1 TILILP
7 FTKYLVTLV
16 NFILPGEDEKEVDG
30 VKYIDDRLLETP
42 TIAFGQV
49 TNEIIRMGT
58 LAKENIETA
67 LMGFTDNNE
76 DSINKVYK
84 NEALINLLETDIT
97 RYLVKLSNSDIGDE
111 QRTTIAS
118 YFHVVNDIERIG
130 DHAENIAD
138 LAKDKLSKNVKFS
151 KDAIEELKVMV
162 NICIEALEH
171 SIECFSDYSDKKA
184 LDVRTLEEKIDTLEK
199 DLKISHIKRLNNGS
213 CDAIVGTIFLDLI
226 SNLERV
232 GDHAVNIAEILS

>member
-1 TILILP
+1 MLCSKASMQIFTITLSSSMASLENLTFLESLSLARSAMFSAWSPIRSISL
-7 FTKYLVTLV
+7 TTWKYEAIVVLCSSPISEL
-16 NFILPGEDEKEVDG
+16 
-30 VKYIDDRLLETP
+30 
-42 TIAFGQV
+42 
-49 TNEIIRMGT
+49 
-58 LAKENIETA
+58 
-67 LMGFTDNNE
+67 
-76 DSINKVYK
+76 DS
-84 NEALINLLETDIT
+84 LT